1 MADTI
6 NYIRKEGQRKYVSDT
21 EFTSLDKSSV
31 PVGTEYNIVGEIE
44 ESDLSADLQT
54 KINSTITATGN
65 ISISDGK
72 IDTIDVPLFQSV
84 MIGEEDNNSILENS
98 VSGSHIF
105 RLPYITDG
113 DTTLLSLATVHAGAG
128 VQLTEELVG
137 ELTISTNIEAGDNIS
152 ITKAS
157 DSKKV
162 IISATGLV
170 KQVGNTD
177 TDLAYVHSAV
187 IGETTF
193 PITQSVVGS
202 SIARRTNIGTIEA
215 NDPKDDLDCVN
226 LQYAND
232 TYMPKTPIQLNNT
245 DVVKTITVEELLA
258 LKSGFYS
265 ASNCILKGNTT
276 DLPQGYYH
284 IIKNNATVHNGDG
297 TFIAQE
303 QDSGKTYAF
312 YSQLSGSV
320 TIGWR
325 QLATTDQIPAITQT
339 TGSNTGTVMSQKAVT
354 DKLDKKQATITT
366 DTLLDV
372 GAIRFKGLTEGSVN
386 FDMVGEKG
394 SFKLPNYASGPHIL
408 ATQDDVG
415 NARLKYIIYGT
426 SGTTPLSYFAVNSD
440 AYEEPT
446 FNAGDK
452 ILSLNAPKLKKINNT
467 SILGTG
473 NITTPD
479 TNTAH
484 THSAGAG
491 LTVSGSGGISG
502 AVAYNLKVA
511 SASEIGGVK
520 PGVTS
525 GKTYGV
531 SVDDSGAMTVS
542 VPWENNTWPT
552 AGNTGYAG
560 INNTGT
566 VTSVAVKMNGATK
579 GTVKTSG
586 TIDLGTVLTGVSA
599 GDNIAVSGSTISVDI
614 NKDLNLNTH
623 HLQFE
628 GTGSNDEIAYIGYE
642 NGGYTIYGP
651 QKKNATGN
659 CYFPRNGGTL
669 ATTADLTNYVTTG
682 SFASLAKRVTDL
694 EALLNQEGY
703 EVVLVKK

>member
-84 MIGEEDNNSILENS
+84 MIGEEANNSILENS

-226 LQYAND
+226 LQYAEYKFLANSIFAEMSTDEDLND
-232 TYMPKTPIQLNNT
+232 YNAYGTYGCST
-245 DVVKTITVEELLA
+245 DAVAKTI
-258 LKSGFYS
+258 
-265 ASNCILKGNTT
+265 
-276 DLPQGYYH
+276 
-284 IIKNNATVHNGDG
+284 KNIPTPHA
-297 TFIAQE
+297 FIMWVFA
-303 QDSGKTYAF
+303 G
-312 YSQLSGSV
+312 
-320 TIGWR
+320 
-325 QLATTDQIPAITQT
+325 
-339 TGSNTGTVMSQKAVT
+339 TGTGYPTQLFFTYVASTFFVRNYIEGNWHAWQQIASMS
-354 DKLDKKQATITT
+354 DITS
-366 DTLLDV
+366 
-372 GAIRFKGLTEGSVN
+372 AINGQ
-386 FDMVGEKG
+386 
-394 SFKLPNYASGPHIL
+394 SFKTINGNSITGTGNISIESGI
-408 ATQDDVG
+408 TGIGIFKQ
-415 NARLKYIIYGT
+415 GT
-426 SGTTPLSYFAVNSD
+426 SGIQNYIKYMSYNEDS
-440 AYEEPT
+440 YEAPT
-446 FNAGDK
+446 NNGD
-452 ILSLNAPKLKKINNT
+452 ILVVPKPRLKTINNT